1 MIELIYED
9 KTRELERQAEEE
21 REEVWERE
29 RERKEIV
36 EEERTNG
43 RKEISR

>member
-9 KTRELERQAEEE
+9 KTRELEKQVKEE

-29 RERKEIV
+29 REKGKKKWRK
-36 EEERTNG
+36 RTNG
-43 RKEISR
+43 RKEVM